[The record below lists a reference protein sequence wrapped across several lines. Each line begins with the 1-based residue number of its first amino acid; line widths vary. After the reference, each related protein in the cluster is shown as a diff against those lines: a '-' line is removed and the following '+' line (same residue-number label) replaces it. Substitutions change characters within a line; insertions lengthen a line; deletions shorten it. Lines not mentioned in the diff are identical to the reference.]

1 MVIMRI
7 KRLLFENVRGWIVFS
22 SSLKKRFV
30 YVFLWLCISGMFV
43 SCYDDDTMSMDASR
57 TALLN
62 EHLEKPETV
71 TNHSAL
77 VQQSDG
83 TWKAS
88 ECVPLVG
95 VGRVVNQI
103 SKGTLNLISSTN
115 NVGAVVDKDPTNVYS
130 IAGVVNVD
138 IDDKSVIAVRDIY
151 RVYAKGQKAGFVIVP
166 GESSLLSLETLS
178 GSVIS
183 FCLGGEEIKKVT
195 IPKES
200 SSLLELDLLG
210 TSGNGV
216 TEQTLAVE
224 APCSFD
230 EIRLTFSGPAVNA
243 LSESGGIKYAFVGE
257 TKDVP
262 AIKGDSGYPCVNTEK
277 KFISHNSWG
286 EPSIKDYNHL
296 TDVTLTNSVELDDG
310 DYITVNWGSNATI
323 PSGYEVGFVYGI
335 SKILGINLFDQKSP
349 TLYAYSGNERV
360 QETESDVC
368 LLGIDLL
375 DNADKVKVRLV
386 LKKPANQLM
395 IKVPKGLI
403 SGILGGLGD
412 IIGGILGNDSKLNVY
427 YAYTRRPVTLDNSSY
442 FAFPGATIY
451 TSTYN
456 LPVPKEEGEVT
467 YHLIQCPTDAV
478 NAQIT
483 DNKQLAGATVDGAY
497 VIQAVYTKDGI
508 GMSHT
513 STIYKKSYPTMASG
527 CNTYITAGTY
537 GAALSETVEDWG
549 GSLIS
554 LFDGLKN
561 AEAVVDDNVDN
572 YATRTG
578 LNVLESRPAY
588 ALRTAR
594 QINSNHKNVRA
605 GFVVTNVGLLDV
617 NLLKN
622 FEVRLYN
629 GTTRVD
635 NSGTAS
641 AGGNSNVLGLDLIGD
656 GGGRLRISVET
667 NQAFDRMELWTSN
680 LANVSLFSS
689 LRIYGAFVEDVT
701 CTASSSQDLCMEVM
715 ANSNYGVEI
724 DYSELKNSSVVDLG
738 SDIDGIGYLIDD
750 DLDTGVEIGGLLK
763 LDGVSFGLNFN
774 EMEAGQPIGVVL
786 DGMSGL
792 ANVSALSGIT
802 VKAYQNKE
810 MVSEKTSFDLLDLD
824 LIHTTGKVYLEMT
837 PDKAYNRLVITLGGL
852 NVSLAGTPRITGI
865 YTRKDSDGDGIP
877 DCVTDS
883 DASGDEGFT
892 FSEGET
898 CYPEDLVLKATGS
911 YQEGQEYLFE
921 CTNSQTKEVFQK
933 QVAVNAKKEIV
944 LSGLSAGLYSIAVHS
959 PLTGVIMY
967 NQVAYVYPQLT
978 EWKGLSTDWNDW
990 DNWTD
995 GKPSG
1000 CTNVILPKGVP
1011 YYPVLTGE
1019 SACAN
1024 IHFEEGSYIQHINYL
1039 KYELAFVDMLVKG
1052 GTYRMIT
1059 APLRETYSGDFF
1071 VNTGVSWTKE
1081 NYFKYLDR
1089 SNYPEKRV
1097 SPIVYQRIWET
1108 EKEKVWQ
1115 ILEDGSRQEV
1125 AVYEVH
1131 GWTEDFNYLNY
1142 THVPGMGFSL
1152 KAGED
1157 GESASYRFRFPKSY
1171 TEYNYYY
1178 SDGTETGRYQA
1189 VTRSKDFIGKLV
1201 TDLEYKLTVKT
1212 SSNVSRNG
1220 WAVGNPFMSVLS
1232 IEGFFKD
1239 NPGVKNITLDDGI
1252 IYTSDEI
1259 SNVPSGRKFLNPAE
1273 GFMISTSESSG
1284 SGEYQVTF
1292 RADHVYP
1299 MTAVATR
1306 SSRSANNGKHALFLE
1321 ARGGGSISYA
1331 AVWSFSGADNGVNE
1345 MEDAVMM
1352 TDRKNRRAVEV
1363 FTIADNKALAIQ
1375 CMNNLNRIPVGLMVD
1390 GSKDVTLKIQTDD
1403 AKWSGWELVDT
1414 LTGKRYRLNNG
1425 EVKINLGIIKTT
1437 LNRLYLQEL

>member
-7 KRLLFENVRGWIVFS
+7 KRLLFENVRSWIVFS

-130 IAGVVNVD
+130 IAGVVNVG
-138 IDDKSVIAVRDIY
+138 IGAKPVIAVRDIY

-262 AIKGDSGYPCVNTEK
+262 AIKGDSGYPCVNTD
-277 KFISHNSWG
+277 FTTSGIVS
-286 EPSIKDYNHL
+286 DADCL
-296 TDVTLTNSVELDDG
+296 TDKDLTNPLELENG
-310 DYITVNWGSNATI
+310 HIGLGYVPAEYVTI
-323 PSGYEVGFVYGI
+323 NFGQDLRGYEIGFVY
-335 SKILGINLFDQKSP
+335 
-349 TLYAYSGNERV
+349 
-360 QETESDVC
+360 ETKG
-368 LLGIDLL
+368 LLGIVGNVIDIANLL
-375 DNADKVKVRLV
+375 DNTLKLQALDEKGLAVQEEGNTSLISLNVLKSNQARIGMKIKTGDKEVKQLKISARDKV
-386 LKKPANQLM
+386 
-395 IKVPKGLI
+395 
-403 SGILGGLGD
+403 LGGL
-412 IIGGILGNDSKLNVY
+412 SAFNVY

-750 DLDTGVEIGGLLK
+750 DLGTGVEIGGLLK
-763 LDGVSFGLNFN
+763 LDGVSFGLNFD
-774 EMEAGQPIGVVL
+774 EMKAGQPIGVVL

-837 PDKAYNRLVITLGGL
+837 PDKVYNRLVITLGGL
-852 NVSLAGTPRITGI
+852 NVSLKTPRITGI

-883 DASGDEGFT
+883 DTSGDEGFT

-898 CYPEDLVLKATGS
+898 CYPDDLVLKATGS

-933 QVAVNAKKEIV
+933 LVAVNAKKEIV

-1000 CTNVILPKGVP
+1000 CTNVILRKGVP

-1108 EKEKVWQ
+1108 EKENVWQ

-1125 AVYEVH
+1125 AVYEVR

-1142 THVPGMGFSL
+1142 KHVPGMGFSL

-1178 SDGTETGRYQA
+1178 SDGTETGRKEK
-1189 VTRSKDFIGKLV
+1189 VTRSENLIGKLV

-1220 WAVGNPFMSVLS
+1220 LAFVGNPFMSVLS

-1239 NPGVKNITLDDGI
+1239 NPGVKNITLDDDI
-1252 IYTSDEI
+1252 TYISDEI

>member
-7 KRLLFENVRGWIVFS
+7 KRLLFENVRSWIVFS

-62 EHLEKPETV
+62 EHLEKPVTV

-115 NVGAVVDKDPTNVYS
+115 NVGAVVDKDLTNVYS
-130 IAGVVNVD
+130 IAGVAEVG
-138 IDDKSVIAVRDIY
+138 IGAKLVIAVRDIY

-183 FCLGGEEIKKVT
+183 FCLAGEEIKKVT
-195 IPKES
+195 VPEKS
-200 SSLLELDLLG
+200 SSLLGLDLLG

-230 EIRLTFSGPAVNA
+230 EIRLTFSNLAVNA
-243 LSESGGIKYAFVGE
+243 LSKSGGIKYAFVGE

-262 AIKGDSGYPCVNTEK
+262 AIKGDSGYPCVNTD
-277 KFISHNSWG
+277 FTTSGIVS
-286 EPSIKDYNHL
+286 DADCL
-296 TDVTLTNSVELDDG
+296 TDKDLTNPLELENG
-310 DYITVNWGSNATI
+310 HIGLGYYVPAEYVTI
-323 PSGYEVGFVYGI
+323 NFGQDLRGYEIGFVY
-335 SKILGINLFDQKSP
+335 
-349 TLYAYSGNERV
+349 
-360 QETESDVC
+360 ETKG
-368 LLGIDLL
+368 LLGIVGNVIDIANLL
-375 DNADKVKVRLV
+375 DNTLKLQALDEKGQAVQEVEGNTSLISLNVLKSNQAQIGMKIKTGDKEVKQLKISARDKV
-386 LKKPANQLM
+386 
-395 IKVPKGLI
+395 
-403 SGILGGLGD
+403 LGGL
-412 IIGGILGNDSKLNVY
+412 SAFNVY

-478 NAQIT
+478 NARIT

-554 LFDGLKN
+554 LFEGLKN

-680 LANVSLFSS
+680 LADVSLFSS

-774 EMEAGQPIGVVL
+774 EMEDGQPIGVVL

-810 MVSEKTSFDLLDLD
+810 MVLEKTSSDLLDLD

-898 CYPEDLVLKATGS
+898 CYPDDLVLKATGS

-933 QVAVNAKKEIV
+933 QVAVNAEKKIV

-967 NQVAYVYPQLT
+967 NQVAYVYPELT

-990 DNWTD
+990 DNWTN

-1052 GTYRMIT
+1052 GNYRMIT

-1097 SPIVYQRIWET
+1097 SPIVYQQIWET
-1108 EKEKVWQ
+1108 KKENVWQ
-1115 ILEDGSRQEV
+1115 ILEDGTQQV
-1125 AVYEVH
+1125 AVNELS
-1131 GWTEDFNYLNY
+1131 GWTEDFNYLKY
-1142 THVPGMGFSL
+1142 EHVPGMGFSL

-1178 SDGTETGRYQA
+1178 SDETETGRKEN
-1189 VTRSKDFIGKLV
+1189 VTRREKLIGKLV
-1201 TDLEYKLTVKT
+1201 TDAEYKLTVKT

-1220 WAVGNPFMSVLS
+1220 WAVVGNPFMSVLS

-1252 IYTSDEI
+1252 IYTSDNI
-1259 SNVPSGRKFLNPAE
+1259 SNVRGRKFLNPAE

-1437 LNRLYLQEL
+1437 LNRLYLQKL

>member
-1 MVIMRI
+1 MVIMKM
-7 KRLLFENVRGWIVFS
+7 KRLLFENIRGWIVFS

-43 SCYDDDTMSMDASR
+43 SCYDDDTMPMDATR

-62 EHLEKPETV
+62 EHIEKPETV
-71 TNHSAL
+71 INHSAL

-88 ECVPLVG
+88 ERVPLVG

-103 SKGTLNLISSTN
+103 SKGTLTLISSTN

-130 IAGVVNVD
+130 IAGVAEVGIGANP
-138 IDDKSVIAVRDIY
+138 VIAVRDIY

-183 FCLGGEEIKKVT
+183 FCLAGEEIKKVT
-195 IPKES
+195 VPKES
-200 SSLLELDLLG
+200 SSLLGLDLLG
-210 TSGNGV
+210 TSSNGV

-230 EIRLTFSGPAVNA
+230 EIRLTFSELAVNA
-243 LSESGGIKYAFVGE
+243 LSKSGGIKYAFVGE
-257 TKDVP
+257 TEDVP
-262 AIKGDSGYPCVNTEK
+262 AIKGDSGYPCVNADFTTSG
-277 KFISHNSWG
+277 IVS
-286 EPSIKDYNHL
+286 DADCL
-296 TDVTLTNSVELDDG
+296 TDKDLTNPLELENG
-310 DYITVNWGSNATI
+310 HIGLGYVPAEYVTI
-323 PSGYEVGFVYGI
+323 NFGQDLRGYEIGFVY
-335 SKILGINLFDQKSP
+335 
-349 TLYAYSGNERV
+349 
-360 QETESDVC
+360 ETKG
-368 LLGIDLL
+368 LLGIVGNVIDIANLL
-375 DNADKVKVRLV
+375 DNTLKLQALDEKGQAVQEVEGNTSLISLNV
-386 LKKPANQLM
+386 LKSNQAQIGM
-395 IKVPKGLI
+395 KIKTGDKEVKQLKI
-403 SGILGGLGD
+403 SARAKVLGVL
-412 IIGGILGNDSKLNVY
+412 SAFNVY

-467 YHLIQCPTDAV
+467 YRLIQCPTDAV
-478 NAQIT
+478 NARIT

-990 DNWTD
+990 DNWTN

-1039 KYELAFVDMLVKG
+1039 TYELAFVDMLVKG

-1081 NYFKYLDR
+1081 NYFEYLGR

-1108 EKEKVWQ
+1108 EKENVWQ
-1115 ILEDGSRQEV
+1115 ILEDGSKQEV
-1125 AVYEVH
+1125 AVYELS

-1142 THVPGMGFSL
+1142 KHVPGMGFSL
-1152 KAGED
+1152 RAGED

-1178 SDGTETGRYQA
+1178 SDGKQVTGRKEE
-1189 VTRSKDFIGKLV
+1189 VTRSTNFIGKLV
-1201 TDLEYKLTVKT
+1201 TEDVYPLQVKT
-1212 SSNVSRNG
+1212 SRNG
-1220 WAVGNPFMSVLS
+1220 FAIVGNPFMSVLS
-1232 IEGFFKD
+1232 IEGFFEA
-1239 NPGVKNITLDDGI
+1239 NPKVIRMSLDDGI
-1252 IYTSDEI
+1252 TYTSDKI
-1259 SNVPSGRKFLNPAE
+1259 SNVPSGRMFLNPAE
-1273 GFMISTSESSG
+1273 GFIVTIGTDVSLSG
-1284 SGEYQVTF
+1284 NEEVIF
-1292 RADHVYP
+1292 CADKVYP
-1299 MTAVATR
+1299 TTTAATR
-1306 SSRSANNGKHALFLE
+1306 SSRSANNGKHALFME
-1321 ARGGGSISYA
+1321 AQGGKSISYA

-1352 TDRKNRRAVEV
+1352 TDRKNMRAVEV
-1363 FTIADNKALAIQ
+1363 FTIADDKALAIQ
-1375 CMNNLNRIPVGLMVD
+1375 CMDNLDRIPVGLMVD

-1403 AKWSGWELVDT
+1403 TKWKGWVLLDT
-1414 LTGKRYRLNNG
+1414 LTGKQYSLTGG
-1425 EVKINLGIIKTT
+1425 EVKVNLGTIKTT
-1437 LNRLYLQEL
+1437 LNRLYLQKL

>member
-1 MVIMRI
+1 MVIMKM

-88 ECVPLVG
+88 ERVPLVG

-103 SKGTLNLISSTN
+103 SKGTLTLISSTN

-130 IAGVVNVD
+130 IAGVAEVGIGANP
-138 IDDKSVIAVRDIY
+138 VIAVRDIY

-183 FCLGGEEIKKVT
+183 FCLAGEEIKKVT
-195 IPKES
+195 VPKKS
-200 SSLLELDLLG
+200 SSLLGLDLLG
-210 TSGNGV
+210 TSSNGV

-224 APCSFD
+224 TPCSFD
-230 EIRLTFSGPAVNA
+230 EIRLTFSELAVNA
-243 LSESGGIKYAFVGE
+243 LSKSGGIKYAFVGE
-257 TKDVP
+257 TEDVP
-262 AIKGDSGYPCVNTEK
+262 AIKGDSGYPCVNADFTTSG
-277 KFISHNSWG
+277 IVS
-286 EPSIKDYNHL
+286 DADCL
-296 TDVTLTNSVELDDG
+296 TDKDLTNPLELENG
-310 DYITVNWGSNATI
+310 HMVLGYVPAEYVTI
-323 PSGYEVGFVYGI
+323 NFGQDLRGYEIGFVY
-335 SKILGINLFDQKSP
+335 
-349 TLYAYSGNERV
+349 
-360 QETESDVC
+360 ETKG
-368 LLGIDLL
+368 LLGIVGNVIDIANLL
-375 DNADKVKVRLV
+375 DNTLKLQALDEKGQAVQEVEGNTSLISLNVLKSNQAQIGMKIKTGDKEVKQLKISARDKVLGV
-386 LKKPANQLM
+386 LSAF
-395 IKVPKGLI
+395 
-403 SGILGGLGD
+403 
-412 IIGGILGNDSKLNVY
+412 NVY

-478 NAQIT
+478 DARIT

-549 GSLIS
+549 GSLLS

-572 YATRTG
+572 YATRIG

-774 EMEAGQPIGVVL
+774 EMKDGQPIGVVL

-810 MVSEKTSFDLLDLD
+810 MVSGKTSFDLLDLD

-837 PDKAYNRLVITLGGL
+837 PDKAYNRLVITLEGL

-883 DASGDEGFT
+883 DASGDAGFT

-990 DNWTD
+990 DNWTN

-1024 IHFEEGSYIQHINYL
+1024 IHFEEGSYIQHINY
-1039 KYELAFVDMLVKG
+1039 
-1052 GTYRMIT
+1052 
-1059 APLRETYSGDFF
+1059 P
-1071 VNTGVSWTKE
+1071 
-1081 NYFKYLDR
+1081 
-1089 SNYPEKRV
+1089 
-1097 SPIVYQRIWET
+1097 
-1108 EKEKVWQ
+1108 
-1115 ILEDGSRQEV
+1115 
-1125 AVYEVH
+1125 
-1131 GWTEDFNYLNY
+1131 
-1142 THVPGMGFSL
+1142 
-1152 KAGED
+1152 
-1157 GESASYRFRFPKSY
+1157 
-1171 TEYNYYY
+1171 
-1178 SDGTETGRYQA
+1178 
-1189 VTRSKDFIGKLV
+1189 
-1201 TDLEYKLTVKT
+1201 
-1212 SSNVSRNG
+1212 
-1220 WAVGNPFMSVLS
+1220 
-1232 IEGFFKD
+1232 
-1239 NPGVKNITLDDGI
+1239 
-1252 IYTSDEI
+1252 
-1259 SNVPSGRKFLNPAE
+1259 
-1273 GFMISTSESSG
+1273 
-1284 SGEYQVTF
+1284 
-1292 RADHVYP
+1292 
-1299 MTAVATR
+1299 
-1306 SSRSANNGKHALFLE
+1306 
-1321 ARGGGSISYA
+1321 
-1331 AVWSFSGADNGVNE
+1331 
-1345 MEDAVMM
+1345 
-1352 TDRKNRRAVEV
+1352 
-1363 FTIADNKALAIQ
+1363 
-1375 CMNNLNRIPVGLMVD
+1375 
-1390 GSKDVTLKIQTDD
+1390 
-1403 AKWSGWELVDT
+1403 
-1414 LTGKRYRLNNG
+1414 
-1425 EVKINLGIIKTT
+1425 
-1437 LNRLYLQEL
+1437 

>member
-115 NVGAVVDKDPTNVYS
+115 NVGAVVDKDLINVYS
-130 IAGVVNVD
+130 IAGVAEVG
-138 IDDKSVIAVRDIY
+138 IGAKPVIAVRDIY

-183 FCLGGEEIKKVT
+183 FCLAGEEIKKVT

-230 EIRLTFSGPAVNA
+230 EIRLTFSDLAVNA
-243 LSESGGIKYAFVGE
+243 LSKSGGIKYAFVGE

-262 AIKGDSGYPCVNTEK
+262 AIKGDSGYPCVNADFTTSG
-277 KFISHNSWG
+277 IVS
-286 EPSIKDYNHL
+286 DADCL
-296 TDVTLTNSVELDDG
+296 TDKDLTNPLELENG
-310 DYITVNWGSNATI
+310 HIGLGYVPAEYVTI
-323 PSGYEVGFVYGI
+323 NFGQDLRGYEIGFVY
-335 SKILGINLFDQKSP
+335 
-349 TLYAYSGNERV
+349 
-360 QETESDVC
+360 ETKG
-368 LLGIDLL
+368 LLGIVGNVIDIANLL
-375 DNADKVKVRLV
+375 DNTLKLQALDEKGQAVQEVEGNTSLISLNVLKSNQAQIGMKIKTGDKEVKQLKISARDKV
-386 LKKPANQLM
+386 
-395 IKVPKGLI
+395 
-403 SGILGGLGD
+403 LGGL
-412 IIGGILGNDSKLNVY
+412 SAFNVY

-478 NAQIT
+478 NARIT

-594 QINSNHKNVRA
+594 QINSNHKSVRA

-641 AGGNSNVLGLDLIGD
+641 SGGNSNVLGLDLIGD

-774 EMEAGQPIGVVL
+774 EMKAGQPIGVVL
-786 DGMSGL
+786 DGVSGL

-802 VKAYQNKE
+802 VEAYQNKE

-852 NVSLAGTPRITGI
+852 NVSLAGSPRITGI

-933 QVAVNAKKEIV
+933 QVAVNAEKKIV

-1000 CTNVILPKGVP
+1000 CTNVILRKGVP

-1108 EKEKVWQ
+1108 EKENVWQ

-1125 AVYEVH
+1125 AVYEVR

-1142 THVPGMGFSL
+1142 EHVPGMGFSL

-1178 SDGTETGRYQA
+1178 SDGKPVTGRNEA

-1201 TDLEYKLTVKT
+1201 TDAEYKLTVKT

-1220 WAVGNPFMSVLS
+1220 LAVVGNPFMSVLS

-1239 NPGVKNITLDDGI
+1239 NPGVKKITLDDGI
-1252 IYTSDEI
+1252 TYTSDNI

-1273 GFMISTSESSG
+1273 GFTIFTSESSG
-1284 SGEYQVTF
+1284 SGEYKVTF

-1299 MTAVATR
+1299 TIAAATR

-1437 LNRLYLQEL
+1437 LNRLYLQKL

>member
-183 FCLGGEEIKKVT
+183 FCLAGEEIKKVT

-262 AIKGDSGYPCVNTEK
+262 AIKGDSGYPCVNADFTTSG
-277 KFISHNSWG
+277 IVS
-286 EPSIKDYNHL
+286 DADCL
-296 TDVTLTNSVELDDG
+296 TDKDLTNPLELENG
-310 DYITVNWGSNATI
+310 HIGLGYVPAEYVTI
-323 PSGYEVGFVYGI
+323 NFGQDLRGYEIGFVY
-335 SKILGINLFDQKSP
+335 
-349 TLYAYSGNERV
+349 
-360 QETESDVC
+360 ETKG
-368 LLGIDLL
+368 LLGIVGNVIDIANLL
-375 DNADKVKVRLV
+375 DNTLKLQALDEKGLAVQEEGNTSLISLNVLKSNQARIGMKIKTGDKEVKQLKISARDKV
-386 LKKPANQLM
+386 
-395 IKVPKGLI
+395 
-403 SGILGGLGD
+403 LGGL
-412 IIGGILGNDSKLNVY
+412 SAFNVY

-774 EMEAGQPIGVVL
+774 EMKAGQPIGVVL

-852 NVSLAGTPRITGI
+852 NVSLKTPRITGI

-883 DASGDEGFT
+883 DTSGDEGFT

-898 CYPEDLVLKATGS
+898 CYPDDLVLKATGS

-933 QVAVNAKKEIV
+933 LVAVNAKKEIV

-990 DNWTD
+990 DNWTN

-1000 CTNVILPKGVP
+1000 CTNVILRKGVP

-1108 EKEKVWQ
+1108 EKENVWQ

-1125 AVYEVH
+1125 AVYEVR

-1142 THVPGMGFSL
+1142 KHVPGMGFSL

-1178 SDGTETGRYQA
+1178 SDGTETGRKEK
-1189 VTRSKDFIGKLV
+1189 VTRSENLIGKLV

-1220 WAVGNPFMSVLS
+1220 LAFVGNPFMSVLS

-1239 NPGVKNITLDDGI
+1239 NPGVKNITLDDDI
-1252 IYTSDEI
+1252 TYISDEI

>member
-1 MVIMRI
+1 MVIMKM

-88 ECVPLVG
+88 ERVPLVG

-103 SKGTLNLISSTN
+103 SKGTLTLISSTN

-130 IAGVVNVD
+130 IAGVAEVGIGANP
-138 IDDKSVIAVRDIY
+138 VIAVRDIY

-183 FCLGGEEIKKVT
+183 FCLAGEEIKKVT
-195 IPKES
+195 VPKES
-200 SSLLELDLLG
+200 SSLLGLDLLG
-210 TSGNGV
+210 TSSNGV

-230 EIRLTFSGPAVNA
+230 EIRLTFSELAVNA
-243 LSESGGIKYAFVGE
+243 LSKSGGIKYAFVGE
-257 TKDVP
+257 TEDVP
-262 AIKGDSGYPCVNTEK
+262 AIKGDSGYPCVNAEK
-277 KFISHNSWG
+277 EFISYSFG
-286 EPSIKDYNHL
+286 KPSIKDYDYL
-296 TDVTLTNSVELDDG
+296 TDDETLTNSVKLDDG

-349 TLYAYSGNERV
+349 TLYAYSGNELV

-375 DNADKVKVRLV
+375 ENADKVKVRLV
-386 LKKPANQLM
+386 LKKSANQLM
-395 IKVPKGLI
+395 IKVPQGLI

-412 IIGGILGNDSKLNVY
+412 IIGGILGKDSKLNVY

-467 YHLIQCPTDAV
+467 YHLIQCPADAV
-478 NAQIT
+478 DARIT

-549 GSLIS
+549 GSLLS

-572 YATRTG
+572 YATRIG

-774 EMEAGQPIGVVL
+774 EMKDGQPIGVVL

-810 MVSEKTSFDLLDLD
+810 MVSGKTSFDLLDLD

-837 PDKAYNRLVITLGGL
+837 PDKAYNRLVITLEGL

-883 DASGDEGFT
+883 DASGDAGFT

-911 YQEGQEYLFE
+911 YQEDQEYLFE

-990 DNWTD
+990 DNWTN

-1081 NYFKYLDR
+1081 NYFEYLGM

-1108 EKEKVWQ
+1108 EKENVWQ
-1115 ILEDGSRQEV
+1115 ILEDGSKQEV
-1125 AVYEVH
+1125 AVYELS

-1142 THVPGMGFSL
+1142 KHVPGMGFSL
-1152 KAGED
+1152 RAGED

-1178 SDGTETGRYQA
+1178 SDGKQVTGRKEK
-1189 VTRSKDFIGKLV
+1189 VTRSTIGKLV
-1201 TDLEYKLTVKT
+1201 TEDVYPLQVKT
-1212 SSNVSRNG
+1212 SRNG
-1220 WAVGNPFMSVLS
+1220 FAIVGNPFMSVLS
-1232 IEGFFKD
+1232 IEGFFEA
-1239 NPGVKNITLDDGI
+1239 NPKVIRMSLDDGI
-1252 IYTSDEI
+1252 TYTSDKI
-1259 SNVPSGRKFLNPAE
+1259 SNVPSGRMFLNPAE
-1273 GFMISTSESSG
+1273 GFIVTIGTDVSLSG
-1284 SGEYQVTF
+1284 NEEVIF
-1292 RADHVYP
+1292 RADKVYP
-1299 MTAVATR
+1299 TTTAATR
-1306 SSRSANNGKHALFLE
+1306 SSRSANNGKHALFME
-1321 ARGGGSISYA
+1321 AQGGKSISYA

-1352 TDRKNRRAVEV
+1352 TDRKNMRAVEV
-1363 FTIADNKALAIQ
+1363 FTIADDKALAIQ
-1375 CMNNLNRIPVGLMVD
+1375 CMDNLDRIPVGLMVD

-1403 AKWSGWELVDT
+1403 TKWKGWVLLDT
-1414 LTGKRYRLNNG
+1414 LTGKQYSLTGG
-1425 EVKINLGIIKTT
+1425 EVKVNLGTIKTT
-1437 LNRLYLQEL
+1437 LNRLYLQKL